1 MKTLPR
7 LSLLL
12 TLSIFSTIACAQY
25 RPFPD
30 SIKVEFPDQK
40 SIVTFQLRDYS
51 ADITVVTSF
60 PSTLANLC
68 EHIKNSIPSTQQ
80 LAPHRVDITHT
91 QEGKLEGLVGHER
104 FVAKENSDKY
114 NIVITEPSTQ
124 TSLVVKGN
132 STAELLPPGWEVKIK
147 SKRFIISLYSPDF
160 ASMQALS
167 KLDLQPVV
175 SALEKQTA
183 DVYLKR
189 KGITSRVIYNGDAV
203 TYSKLDAAPIHDMLG
218 IHIGAGAGLFKGN
231 LYPELNF
238 STALYFANRHNV
250 LRQRIE
256 LGYDLKFFSGSTSE
270 SKYDMLTNGFVNLS
284 YSRNFST
291 TRTRWTGLG
300 IGYLVESKG
309 GIYEGKTMK
318 FFLESDIGN
327 SKINLVP
334 EFYLT
339 NDFKDFNFGLKFQ
352 YKF

>member
-1 MKTLPR
+1 MKTLTR

-12 TLSIFSTIACAQY
+12 ALTIYSTIASSQY

-40 SIVTFQLRDYS
+40 SIVTFQLRDYGS
-51 ADITVVTSF
+51 DIAVITSF
-60 PSTLANLC
+60 PSTLSHLC
-68 EHIKNSIPSTQQ
+68 EHIKNSIPSGQ
-80 LAPHRVDITHT
+80 LLVPHQVDITHT

-114 NIVITEPSTQ
+114 NIVVTAPLAE

-132 STAELLPPGWEVKIK
+132 STTELLPPGWEVKIK
-147 SKRFIISLYSPDF
+147 SNRFIISVYSPDF
-160 ASMQALS
+160 SSMQALS

-175 SALEKQTA
+175 SSLGKQTA
-183 DVYLKR
+183 DVYIKR
-189 KGITSRVIYNGDAV
+189 KGISSRVIYNAEAV
-203 TYSKLDAAPIHDMLG
+203 TYSKLEPAPIHDMLG
-218 IHIGAGAGLFKGN
+218 IHIGAGAGLFRDN

-256 LGYDLKFFSGSTSE
+256 VGYELKFFSGSTSE
-270 SKYDMLTNGFVNLS
+270 GKYDMLTNAFVNLS

-291 TRTRWTGLG
+291 TRNRWTGLG
-300 IGYLVESKG
+300 VGYLVESKG

-339 NDFKDFNFGLKFQ
+339 NDFKDFNFGLKLQ